1 MAIKKELSKFCRACG
16 LVFDSTLSNKQP
28 KRALCKE
35 CYQIELKSIAK
46 AQKDKRAEIG
56 AVVNRV
62 AIYNDYKFENR
73 AEFWKD
79 INKQI
84 KGLTKRDE
92 IRTFI
97 SKQMDRILA
106 DDNLMKYLNSVTLA
120 EQMNEYRNNKTK

>member
-1 MAIKKELSKFCRACG
+1 MPIKKELSKKCGACG
-16 LVFDSTLSNKQP
+16 VVFDKDLSNKQP

-35 CYQIELKSIAK
+35 CYKAELRALCKK
-46 AQKDKRAEIG
+46 QKDKGAEIG

-73 AEFWKD
+73 TEFWKG

-84 KGLTKRDE
+84 KPLTKRDE
-92 IRTFI
+92 IRAFI

>member
-35 CYQIELKSIAK
+35 CYQIEFKKMCK

-62 AIYNDYKFENR
+62 AIYNDYKLENR
-73 AEFWKD
+73 KAFWAS
-79 INKQI
+79 INKEI
-84 KGLTKRDE
+84 KLLKNRDE
-92 IRTFI
+92 IREFI

-106 DDNLMKYLNSVTLA
+106 DDNLMKYLNSVTMA
-120 EQMNEYRNNKTK
+120 EQRNEYRNNK

>member
-1 MAIKKELSKFCRACG
+1 MAIKKELSKSCVDCG
-16 LVFDSTLSNKQP
+16 VKWLEDLSNKQP

-35 CYQIELKSIAK
+35 CYQIEFKKMCK

-73 AEFWKD
+73 KAFWAS
-79 INKQI
+79 INKEI
-84 KGLTKRDE
+84 KLLKNRDE
-92 IRTFI
+92 IRAFI

-106 DDNLMKYLNSVTLA
+106 DENLMKYLNSVTLA
-120 EQMNEYRNNKTK
+120 EQMNEYRNNK

>member
-35 CYQIELKSIAK
+35 CYQIELQKISK

-73 AEFWKD
+73 TEFWKG

-84 KGLTKRDE
+84 KPLTKRAD
-92 IRTFI
+92 IREFL

-106 DDNLMKYLNSVTLA
+106 DENLMKYLNSVTMA
-120 EQMNEYRNNKTK
+120 EQRNEYRNNK

>member
-1 MAIKKELSKFCRACG
+1 MAIKKELSKSCVDCG
-16 LVFDSTLSNKQP
+16 VKWLEDLSNKQP

-35 CYQIELKSIAK
+35 CYQIEFKKMCK

-56 AVVNRV
+56 AVVNRI

-73 AEFWKD
+73 KAFWAS
-79 INKQI
+79 INKEI
-84 KGLTKRDE
+84 KLLKNRDE
-92 IRTFI
+92 IRAFI

-120 EQMNEYRNNKTK
+120 EQMNEYRNNK

>member
-1 MAIKKELSKFCRACG
+1 MALKKELSKSCRACG
-16 LVFDSTLSNKQP
+16 LVFDNTLSNKQP

-35 CYQIELKSIAK
+35 CYQIELRNTAK

-62 AIYNDYKFENR
+62 AIYRDYKFENR
-73 AEFWKD
+73 TEFWKG

-84 KGLTKRDE
+84 KPLTKRED
-92 IRTFI
+92 IRAFL

-106 DDNLMKYLNSVTLA
+106 DDNLMKYLNSVTMA
-120 EQMNEYRNNKTK
+120 EQRNEYRNNK